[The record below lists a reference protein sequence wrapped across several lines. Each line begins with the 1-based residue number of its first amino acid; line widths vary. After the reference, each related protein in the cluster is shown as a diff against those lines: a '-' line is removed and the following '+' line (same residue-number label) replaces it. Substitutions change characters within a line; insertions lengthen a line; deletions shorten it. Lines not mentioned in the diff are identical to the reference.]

1 MVYLQNR
8 TGGQP
13 AYFPKNYG
21 GEGAVA
27 MTIRNTITQKE
38 HNLGS
43 MTDEGGSDMYYLLPV
58 SLPEGIDDGEWEYTL
73 TQDGIVVATGILK
86 VGESAQAEQYNSEIE
101 YEQYE
106 SE

>member
-1 MVYLQNR
+1 
-8 TGGQP
+8 
-13 AYFPKNYG
+13 
-21 GEGAVA
+21 

-58 SLPEGIDDGEWEYTL
+58 SLPEGIDDIDDGEWEYTL
-73 TQDGIVVATGILK
+73 AQDGVVVATGILK
-86 VGESAQAEQYNSEIE
+86 IGESAQAEQYNSEIE